1 MKHQLKRIIVAA
13 VSLFVCTMALAQ
25 VPAHNLGK
33 TVYQLKQNFPDIQ
46 YGWTEDDGKAVYVD
60 QQEDDYH
67 QYTFYFT
74 MSGGKVWSESLMVKG
89 RGVIPNAEYFFF
101 VTTVKKFYTNRGWQ
115 YCDVDS
121 SILRAA
127 SVFNSEHRLVW
138 ADKFSAE
145 LDYPGFLIYF
155 KYSPDNKTTTM
166 SYFYN

>member
-1 MKHQLKRIIVAA
+1 MKRILI
-13 VSLFVCTMALAQ
+13 SLLTALMCTLSYGQ

-33 TVYQLKQNFPDIQ
+33 TVSQLRSSFPEIQ
-46 YGWTEDDGKAVYVD
+46 YGWTEDDGKAVYVH
-60 QQEDDYH
+60 QQDDEYH
-67 QYTFYFT
+67 EYTFYFT

-89 RGVIPNAEYFFF
+89 KGIVPNAEYFFF
-101 VTTVKKFYTNRGWQ
+101 LTTVKKFYTNGSWK
-115 YCDVDS
+115 YCDVDA

-145 LDYPGFLIYF
+145 LDYPGFLIFF
-155 KYSPDNKTTTM
+155 KYNPDSKTTTM